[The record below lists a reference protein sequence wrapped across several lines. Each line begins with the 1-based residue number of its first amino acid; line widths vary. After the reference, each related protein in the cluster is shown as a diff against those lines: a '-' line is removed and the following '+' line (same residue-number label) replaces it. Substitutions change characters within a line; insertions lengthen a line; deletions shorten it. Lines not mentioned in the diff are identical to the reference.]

1 MLSKAAK
8 DVSAN
13 YDMIV
18 DLFEELKGFIERLG
32 VLNQQDISMPLKK
45 IIIEILA
52 QLLVTLA
59 VTTKWMKQK
68 RPGEQ
73 SEMVP

>member
-73 SEMVP
+73 SKMVP

>member
-13 YDMIV
+13 YDTIV
-18 DLFEELKGFIERLG
+18 DLFEELKGFIERRG

-73 SEMVP
+73 SKMVP